1 MIEFREF
8 HKTLMLKN
16 VDIQLAIFIYIRAQP
31 SIFLSASALRYH
43 LYLHMSH
50 LFLNLL
56 HNLLIQPRYVFIKI
70 RLITTVVQQI
80 PDLKTKCRLSVNV
93 MSLM

>member
-1 MIEFREF
+1 
-8 HKTLMLKN
+8 MLKN

-56 HNLLIQPRYVFIKI
+56 HNLSIQSHYIYMTI
-70 RLITTVVQQI
+70 QLITNVLQQI